1 MKMRY
6 IIMAVVSATMVY
18 ACDTRLEPTLWGN
31 DPEAVNI
38 SASVACQHVKSN
50 PNGTGEDLRVFN
62 VNDVIGVVTP
72 DLEVQYEKVGSK
84 WAPTD
89 KYYFRWNNDPVT
101 FRAWYPIGNNVDCDN
116 FTIRTNQYSIV
127 NLVAC
132 DYMTG
137 EAKDMYREDVN
148 ITMYRR
154 NAKIVIKLEG
164 VEDGKKVQA
173 FKIGTYHKVADGSP
187 VGLTTVSPYVTLA
200 EGKTTGENG
209 TVYTAIVIPGPA
221 DAAAKFVTFNYY
233 GTDMVK
239 TSLPAFQ
246 EGCQYEYTLTLSGT
260 SFSLSTPVVRSWTDG
275 FEMTELPEEEQP
287 QEPEQPDVPQDPEEP
302 EQPQKVV
309 DYFVTPS
316 GAGEKTGLD
325 WENAMGMAELRA
337 LLRTN
342 TPEIGTV
349 LDDVTFHCAGGKYI
363 VVDEQDSKRLKV
375 NFGEVGE
382 PVNVSFIGGYNP
394 ASTGV
399 DKFDRNV
406 QTYVTNFTG
415 DYNDNNALDADDTGI
430 MCLDSYAYFTFD
442 GFTFSNAYGPSK
454 WRQGAF
460 VMNTDNSLELVLNN
474 CRFVNLKSC
483 DNSTDGKGAALFV
496 MGNSIVKAT
505 DCTFN
510 NCVSQSNG
518 GAIAV
523 DNASGIV
530 ELNGCQFTGC
540 TSSNGMGGAIGMN
553 AGGKVNV
560 SGCTFTACSALS
572 GGAVVMNSGGEMSV
586 TNSTF
591 DACTAT
597 NEHGAAIKL
606 TQSSPLMKLNGC
618 VFKNGDPKKRAGAIY
633 QDSKSILFMNGCS
646 FYGNKT
652 NDNWGSSIVSLA
664 HMYMN
669 NCTFGEDLKGGQLI
683 NGAGNWCIVNT
694 TAVSVNDG
702 ANELR
707 NTAFR
712 YTGNGYL
719 LVMNTIAL
727 YTNSA
732 NNKGGIYSETN
743 SINSYGYNAYD
754 KATNFTATTSDLT
767 GQTLSSLGLTWNTG
781 YYSWNGPSEE
791 QPKATLAEVENAI
804 KTGCPVAY
812 GSYTNLGQTFY
823 DWLQEIGDG
832 KNPLAYDQLGN
843 ARNTSAMW
851 PGAYEK
857 H

>member
-1 MKMRY
+1 MTKKMLGNIKTFTIMKKVFF
-6 IIMAVVSATMVY
+6 ICTAALLAAVGCNKEISDGLQPVGSVILKAVVENDGTKVGATIDKEEGTVAFTWTKGDAVAVQAGNSFETFNLVGNGGTSDGEFSGNVQPSVGAVAVSPAAMAGAV
-18 ACDTRLEPTLWGN
+18 AGNELTLNLPAEYTYVEGQTN
-31 DPEAVNI
+31 ALMF
-38 SASVACQHVKSN
+38 ATVK
-50 PNGTGEDLRVFN
+50 EDNKMLFRHLGGILQVTMQG
-62 VNDVIGVVTP
+62 IPSRAAECVVT
-72 DLEVQYEKVGSK
+72 
-84 WAPTD
+84 A
-89 KYYFRWNNDPVT
+89 
-101 FRAWYPIGNNVDCDN
+101 A
-116 FTIRTNQYSIV
+116 
-127 NLVAC
+127 
-132 DYMTG
+132 
-137 EAKDMYREDVN
+137 
-148 ITMYRR
+148 
-154 NAKIVIKLEG
+154 
-164 VEDGKKVQA
+164 GKK
-173 FKIGTYHKVADGSP
+173 I
-187 VGLTTVSPYVTLA
+187 
-200 EGKTTGENG
+200 NG
-209 TVYTAIVIPGPA
+209 AYSVDYTADEPVVALA
-221 DAAAKFVTFNYY
+221 DAATEAESTVTIKLTEAV
-233 GTDMVK
+233 TDM
-239 TSLPAFQ
+239 TLNIPLPA
-246 EGCQYEYTLTLSGT
+246 GDYPSI
-260 SFSLSTPVVRSWTDG
+260 SVSLLDA
-275 FEMTELPEEEQP
+275 
-287 QEPEQPDVPQDPEEP
+287 
-302 EQPQKVV
+302 
-309 DYFVTPS
+309 S
-316 GAGEKTGLD
+316 GAVINGSVIETTTTKSIARKTLKAMPGVVLSCKDLFLTPDGAGNKSGSD
-325 WENAMGMAELRA
+325 WGNAMGFDEFEA
-337 LLRTN
+337 LVSN
-342 TPEIGTV
+342 DQGAPSKEECAI
-349 LDDVTFHCAGGKYI
+349 LDGATFHVAGGKYVMTKNKDRFKLQFSNYGKPCNI
-363 VVDEQDSKRLKV
+363 A
-375 NFGEVGE
+375 
-382 PVNVSFIGGYNP
+382 FIGGYDPN
-394 ASTGV
+394 STGK
-399 DKFDRNV
+399 DLSKRN
-406 QTYVTNFTG
+406 TSTFETKFTG
-415 DYNDNNALDADDTGI
+415 DKNGNNKADQSEDSGI
-430 MCLDSYAYFTFD
+430 FCMDSWSFVSFD
-442 GFTFSNAYGPSK
+442 GITFCYTGSVAANK
-454 WRQGAF
+454 WKQGAF
-460 VMNTDNSLELVLNN
+460 VMNTGDRLQLTLNN
-474 CRFVNLKSC
+474 CKFTDLYTWA
-483 DNSTDGKGAALFV
+483 DNTNGLGAALHV
-496 MGNSIVKAT
+496 ITNSAVKAT
-505 DCTFN
+505 NCTFT

-523 DNASGIV
+523 AHASGTV
-530 ELNGCQFTGC
+530 ELNGCTFTKC

-618 VFKNGDPKKRAGAIY
+618 VFKNGDPKKRAGAIF

-652 NDNWGSSIVSLA
+652 NDNWGSSIVSSA

-712 YTGNGYL
+712 YTGSGYL

-781 YYSWNGPSEE
+781 YYSWNGPLEE

-843 ARNTSAMW
+843 ARNTNAMW

-857 H
+857 HN